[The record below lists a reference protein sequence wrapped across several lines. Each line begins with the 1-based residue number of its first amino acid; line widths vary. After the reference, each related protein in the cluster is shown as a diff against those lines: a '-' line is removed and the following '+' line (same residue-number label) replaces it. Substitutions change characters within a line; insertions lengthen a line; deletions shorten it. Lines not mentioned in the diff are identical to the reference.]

1 MITTLNIERF
11 KSIRTLELSCRRVN
25 VFIGEPN
32 TGKSNILEALGL
44 LSWLGWAR
52 PGLNHFVRFSLVQ
65 NLFFDNLTDEPLRIQ
80 CQGEPAGTLEV
91 EQHDDNFRLYVDD
104 LERVVLN
111 NRGEET
117 MSLSWPDACSIRSY
131 HYVPMVRY
139 ESSDPGP
146 LIPPHGPNLF
156 SLVYGSRKLREWLA
170 ELFRPYG
177 FEVLLE
183 PVERTIK
190 VIKREAGILTAL
202 PLGMASDTLQRILFY
217 TVAMESN
224 TNSVLVFEEPETHAF
239 PYYTKYLGERIGT
252 DPSNQY
258 FLSTHNP
265 YLLVP
270 LLEKT
275 PKDQVALFATQYR
288 NYATTVIP
296 LSEDQIGRLLDADP
310 FLGLQAVLE
319 TE

>member
-1 MITTLNIERF
+1 M
-11 KSIRTLELSCRRVN
+11 
-25 VFIGEPN
+25 
-32 TGKSNILEALGL
+32 
-44 LSWLGWAR
+44 
-52 PGLNHFVRFSLVQ
+52 
-65 NLFFDNLTDEPLRIQ
+65 
-80 CQGEPAGTLEV
+80 
-91 EQHDDNFRLYVDD
+91 
-104 LERVVLN
+104 
-111 NRGEET
+111 
-117 MSLSWPDACSIRSY
+117 
-131 HYVPMVRY
+131 
-139 ESSDPGP
+139 
-146 LIPPHGPNLF
+146 
-156 SLVYGSRKLREWLA
+156 
-170 ELFRPYG
+170 
-177 FEVLLE
+177 E

-319 TE
+319 TK

>member
-80 CQGEPAGTLEV
+80 CQGEPAVTLQV
-91 EQHDDNFRLYVDD
+91 EHRNEHFRFLVNGVGQVD
-104 LERVVLN
+104 LN
-111 NRGEET
+111 NRGEGQVFY
-117 MSLSWPDACSIRSY
+117 WPDACSIRSY
-131 HYVPMVRY
+131 RYVPMVRY